1 VLIQI
6 EVAEAESV
14 AMLLMREIK
23 GFVEWGGVIVV
34 IMMSLCGWGAT
45 PAMTSGWG
53 QAVAAARVSLN
64 RGQVNSAEQAWTEL
78 DRSFPVESD
87 WILQDLGARRN
98 AWLGSKS
105 DGTLARD
112 LLKSPLEECGRA
124 IQPDLRHRAESLISE
139 NPAIDDPRW
148 LTVYAELC
156 EQRRGMR
163 LKTVLET
170 VPRLVFTKHYN
181 LGGSHY
187 AYTEGLSDAQRER
200 HFVPGSELCLL
211 QFEGTRGR
219 VTTLL
224 ADPKGVIRDPA
235 VSWDGRRILFS
246 WKKDDRQD
254 DYHLYEMQVATRTVR
269 QLTFGLGVADYE
281 GAYLPNGDI
290 VFNSTRCIQTVDC
303 WWTEVSNLY
312 ACDKDGR
319 ALRRLSFDQVHVNY
333 PQVLDD
339 GRVIYTRWEYNDR
352 GQIYVQGLFQM
363 MPDGTGQTE
372 FYGNN
377 SWFPT
382 SLLHARG
389 IPGTRK
395 VVAIASGHHSGQMGK
410 LCVVDPDQGRQENEG
425 VTLIAPVRDTPA
437 VKVDVYGQDAPLW
450 MTPWALNEREFLV
463 SFSPLK
469 EPCKKAGRGGR
480 FSLYT
485 MDETGRREL
494 LASAPDESCSQ
505 PVPLIVRSVP
515 HVRPSLVD
523 YRMTNGTYYMQNV
536 YEGPGLKGIPKGAA
550 KALRV
555 VALEYRVAGIGH
567 NGNGGEAG
575 GALVSTP
582 ISIGNG
588 CWDPKRV
595 LGTTPILEDGSAMFT
610 VSARTPVYFQVLDAS
625 NQVIQTMRSWSVL
638 QPSETFA
645 CVGCHENKNTAP
657 PSGLY
662 KTLAFVKGPQ
672 PLTLDSDLA
681 GGFSFLRHIQPI
693 LDGQCIKCHDGGKTV
708 RGGRIPSMTSSPVND
723 PVAKRVWT
731 ASYVAL
737 TGVATQGDALKFP
750 LRGKPGSLVNWVQ
763 AQSAPPM
770 LAPYSCGA
778 ARSGLMSMLR
788 KGHGGA
794 KLTAEQLDR
803 IACWID
809 LGVPFCG
816 NYLEAKAWSDAEKA
830 LYDKFFAKRQAMEAA
845 EAIQIKAL
853 IDEPR

>member
-1 VLIQI
+1 MDSINPVTPTGGFFKWYAL
-6 EVAEAESV
+6 VFAVWSSFCAGG
-14 AMLLMREIK
+14 EI
-23 GFVEWGGVIVV
+23 
-34 IMMSLCGWGAT
+34 
-45 PAMTSGWG
+45 PAG
-53 QAVAAARVSLN
+53 QCRWSEAVASARASLN
-64 RGQVNSAEQAWTEL
+64 RSDSNAVQKAWMTL

-87 WILQDLGARRN
+87 WMLQDLGARRN
-98 AWLGSKS
+98 DWFGIKG
-105 DGTLARD
+105 DCTLARD
-112 LLKSPLEECGRA
+112 LLTSPLKECGLE
-124 IQPDLRHRAESLISE
+124 IPSDLRQKAEELISG
-139 NPAIDDPRW
+139 NPALDDPRW
-148 LTVYAELC
+148 LAVYAELC
-156 EQRRGMR
+156 EQRRGLR
-163 LKTVLET
+163 LKTVLKK
-170 VPRLVFTKHYN
+170 VPRLVFTKHSN

-187 AYTEGLSDAQRER
+187 AYTEGLSDAQAER

-211 QFEGTRGR
+211 EFEGTRGR

-224 ADPKGVIRDPA
+224 ADAKGVIRDPA

-246 WKKDDRQD
+246 WKKDDRAD
-254 DYHLYEMQVATRTVR
+254 DYHLYEMEVATRKVR
-269 QLTFGLGVADYE
+269 PLTSGLGVADYE

-312 ACDKDGR
+312 TCDKDGR
-319 ALRRLSFDQVHVNY
+319 TLRRLSFDQVHVNY

-352 GQIYVQGLFQM
+352 GQVYVQGLFQM

-389 IPGTRK
+389 IPGTKK
-395 VVAIASGHHSGQMGK
+395 VVAIASGHHSGQRGK
-410 LCVVDPDQGRQENEG
+410 LCVVDPDKGRQENEG
-425 VTLIAPVRDTPA
+425 ITLIAPVRETPA
-437 VKVDVYGQDAPLW
+437 VRVDGYGQDAPLW
-450 MTPWALNEREFLV
+450 MYPWALNEREFLV

-469 EPCKKAGRGGR
+469 EPCNKAGQGGR
-480 FSLYT
+480 FSIFF
-485 MDETGRREL
+485 MDEAGRREL
-494 LASAPDESCSQ
+494 LASAPEQSCGQ
-505 PVPLIVRSVP
+505 PVPLVARVAP

-536 YEGPGLKGIPKGAA
+536 YEGPGLKGIPKGTA

-582 ISIGNG
+582 VSIGNG

-595 LGTTPILEDGSAMFT
+595 LGTTPIWEDGSALFT
-610 VSARTPVYFQVLDAS
+610 MPARTPVYFQVLDAS

-638 QPSETFA
+638 QPGETSA
-645 CVGCHENKNTAP
+645 CVGCHENKNAAP
-657 PSGLY
+657 PSGRY
-662 KTLAFVKGPQ
+662 KTLAFEKGAQ
-672 PLTLDSDLA
+672 RLTPVSDLA
-681 GGFSFLRHIQPI
+681 GGFSFIRHIQPI
-693 LDGQCIKCHDGGKTV
+693 LDGECIKCHDGGKTV
-708 RGGRIPSMTSSPVND
+708 LGRRIPDMTRSPVID

-737 TGVATQGDALKFP
+737 TGVATPGDSLKFP
-750 LRGKPGSLVNWVQ
+750 LSGKANRMVNWVQ

-778 ARSGLMSMLR
+778 ARSELLSMLR
-788 KGHGGA
+788 KGHGGTR
-794 KLTAEQLDR
+794 LTPGQLDM

-816 NYLEAKAWSDAEKA
+816 NYLEANAWSDSEKA
-830 LYDKFFAKRQAMEAA
+830 LHEKFTAKRRTMEAD
-845 EAIQIKAL
+845 EAAQIKAAM
-853 IDEPR
+853 D